1 MPHGVIPMSIRALS
15 GFLRTD
21 HRLLPRLFALG
32 AAGAG
37 LIVLSGCHMTCRCVA
52 EATSDQAPDTMV
64 FGAQPTFSTPS
75 APTSEPPGIGPRY
88 VGLLEDIGAAYM
100 TDEGAVQTDSS
111 LTQVSFASEGADF
124 DPTIA
129 PAGGWMAYA
138 STQHAETAD
147 IYRKQ
152 IDGRTMVRLTSD
164 PAEDVMPAISP
175 DGRWI
180 AFSSNRAGNWDV
192 WLMPAEGGAATQL
205 TSESDDE
212 LHPAFSPDGSRITY
226 CRRNTRSDRWEIW
239 TFELDRPGART
250 YVCDGLFPQW
260 SPDPTRNT
268 LLFQRARERGSRFY
282 GIWTVEFRDGQAM
295 SPTEIVSASDAAIMH
310 PAWSPDGASI
320 CFCSVVRPEGAT
332 AWSEQA
338 DLWVIGVDG
347 TGRTALTDGRYRN
360 MQPTW
365 SPSGRIFFVSDRGGS
380 DCLWSVSSATTGA
393 RFDTGTLA
401 IGEDDSDG

>member
-1 MPHGVIPMSIRALS
+1 MSIPALS
-15 GFLRTD
+15 GSLWTD
-21 HRLLPRLFALG
+21 HRLSTRLLALG

-37 LIVLSGCHMTCRCVA
+37 ALLLSGCHTTYRCVV
-52 EATSDQAPDTMV
+52 DQTAHQETPTALV
-64 FGAQPTFSTPS
+64 GAQPTFSTPS
-75 APTSEPPGIGPRY
+75 ASTPASPATGPRY
-88 VGLLEDIGAAYM
+88 VGFLEQIGAAFM
-100 TDEGAVQTDSS
+100 TDEGAVQADSS

-124 DPTIA
+124 DPAIA
-129 PAGGWMAYA
+129 PEGDWMAYA

-152 IDGRTMVRLTSD
+152 IGGRTMVRLTAD

-180 AFSSNRAGNWDV
+180 AFSSNRSGNWDV
-192 WLMPAEGGAATQL
+192 WLMPAEGGPATQL

-212 LHPAFSPDGSRITY
+212 LHPTFSPDGTRITY
-226 CRRNTRSDRWEIW
+226 CRRNIHSDRWEVW
-239 TFELDRPGART
+239 MFELDRPGART

-260 SPDPTRNT
+260 SPDQTRNT

-282 GIWTVEFRDGQAM
+282 GIWTVDFRDGQAT

-310 PAWSPDGASI
+310 PVWSPDGASI
-320 CFCSVVRPEGAT
+320 CFCSVVRPQGST

-347 TGRTALTDGRYRN
+347 TGRTALTNGRYRN

-365 SPSGRIFFVSDRGGS
+365 SRTGRIFFVSDRGGS
-380 DCLWSVSSATTGA
+380 DCLWSVSSASAGTQ
-393 RFDTGTLA
+393 FSTGTLA
-401 IGEDDSDG
+401 IGEDDSED